1 MKHLYNIN
9 KVVIIINLV
18 LVIIPFLGLVFL
30 LVTGFFQVISFIACL
45 IYWKRIDH
53 SLRKYFIAYPFL
65 AGICLGIL
73 AIETDVSFTI
83 SLSLSA
89 LLALSFLFLLKKQ
102 KDITQKNAIDSL

>member
-1 MKHLYNIN
+1 MKLLYKIN

-18 LVIIPFLGLVFL
+18 LVIIPFLGLAFL
-30 LVTGFFQVISFIACL
+30 IVTGLFQVISFIVCL
-45 IYWKRIDH
+45 IYWKRIDQ
-53 SLRKYFIAYPFL
+53 SLRKYLIAYPFL

-73 AIETDVSFTI
+73 GIETDVSFTI

-102 KDITQKNAIDSL
+102 KDILLKNTTDEL